1 MGQPTFASDVPLTP
15 TVRILT
21 ADECAENWNALY
33 GCIGMWAEEYWNG
46 SAWVR
51 RFHIFGTG
59 VPSTTYDGFKTIGS
73 IYMDYATGEEYR
85 VKSLNGTLTWCLCA
99 DIIRQ
104 TEGDA
109 AISNIQ
115 NLALG
120 TLVMDTNDNKLW
132 IHITAATDEVIGAQ
146 TAPA

>member
-51 RFHIFGTG
+51 QFHIKGSG
-59 VPSTTYDGFKTIGS
+59 APSTTYDAFKTIGS
-73 IYMDYATGEEYR
+73 EYLNYDYGYKYDC
-85 VKSLNGTLTWCLCA
+85 VKDDAGSLIWMCRMFGGRT
-99 DIIRQ
+99 
-104 TEGDA
+104 
-109 AISNIQ
+109 
-115 NLALG
+115 
-120 TLVMDTNDNKLW
+120 
-132 IHITAATDEVIGAQ
+132 TAAGTNAHSPAGQGAIVLITDAGAVYIKSEEEGTDESVTIS
-146 TAPA
+146 